1 MRKIL
6 VVLIV
11 AAVLVLAFSVPA
23 MAAPE
28 PSHQWAG
35 SVVWWAHYL
44 KGPLAVDTDDSLL
57 GTLNRLGHDVIPTNK
72 TVFAPLDGGK
82 NNGEWLASLAHLK

>member
-11 AAVLVLAFSVPA
+11 AAVLVVALSIPA

-28 PSHQWAG
+28 PSHQYPG
-35 SVVWWAHYL
+35 SVVFWTQYL
-44 KGPLAVDTDDSLL
+44 KGPVPVLVGDLGLL
-57 GTLNRLGHDVIPTNK
+57 NQVGKDIV
-72 TVFAPLDGGK
+72 PLCKIVAAEDYANYGQ
-82 NNGEWLASLAHLK
+82 WVASRAQLDK